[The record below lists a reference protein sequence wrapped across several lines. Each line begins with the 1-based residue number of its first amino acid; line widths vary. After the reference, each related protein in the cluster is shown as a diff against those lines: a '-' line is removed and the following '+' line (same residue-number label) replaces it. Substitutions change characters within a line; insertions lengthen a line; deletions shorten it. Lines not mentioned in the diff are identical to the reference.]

1 MIKPTLASWQHEC
14 RMTAVLNGW
23 MVSFEPYASK
33 GEVIARF
40 FRNHR
45 LVGNRVWHCAA
56 SNAPEP

>member
-1 MIKPTLASWQHEC
+1 
-14 RMTAVLNGW
+14 MTAVLNGW